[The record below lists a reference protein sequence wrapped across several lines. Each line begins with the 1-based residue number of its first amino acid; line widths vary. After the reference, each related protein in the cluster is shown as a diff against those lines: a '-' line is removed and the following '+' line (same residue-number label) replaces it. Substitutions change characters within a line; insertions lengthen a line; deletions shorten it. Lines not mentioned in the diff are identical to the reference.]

1 MLLLAGRAGEM
12 VSDAKYGQRCGLR
25 HKPGTNTPP
34 GPIRPTQIAT
44 HVPSLDKD
52 KFLMYSVL
60 FCRQSRGFL
69 WTSVYNVTYIA
80 QRPSPAPSLDSNL
93 PTRGVEHWLFAEDD
107 CR

>member
-1 MLLLAGRAGEM
+1 
-12 VSDAKYGQRCGLR
+12 
-25 HKPGTNTPP
+25 
-34 GPIRPTQIAT
+34 
-44 HVPSLDKD
+44 
-52 KFLMYSVL
+52 MYSVL